1 MDSTASGTALDTG
14 GIVNKYLLNE
24 DGMQV
29 GWFPLQ
35 PKLSLSV
42 RLWDVDRGLLWGVV
56 RRQENTVSILTS
68 LTPTLPGSG
77 SEVTERDSP
86 VWTQASGGHIQVLPP

>member
-1 MDSTASGTALDTG
+1 MDSIASGTALDTG

-29 GWFPLQ
+29 GRFPLQ

-42 RLWDVDRGLLWGVV
+42 RLRDVGRGLLWGVV
-56 RRQENTVSILTS
+56 RSQENTVSILTS
-68 LTPTLPGSG
+68 LAPTLPRAGSV
-77 SEVTERDSP
+77 VTERHSP